1 MANRCERRYVAGGSY
16 AIGKA
21 TLYGGYE
28 LLLNDVPSTF
38 TASPPQSMAF
48 AGVRYRVTP
57 ALDLAAATYYHAYR
71 HVDAHALSTGVNADY
86 WLSKRTALYTD
97 ITYVINSSKA
107 ALSATGWAT
116 SVATTTVKTGA
127 NQLAVAV
134 GVLRKF

>member
-1 MANRCERRYVAGGSY
+1 MA
-16 AIGKA
+16 
-21 TLYGGYE
+21 
-28 LLLNDVPSTF
+28 
-38 TASPPQSMAF
+38 ASPPQSMGF

-57 ALDLAAATYYHAYR
+57 ALDLAAAAYYHAYR
-71 HVDAHALSTGVNADY
+71 RVDAHALSTGVNADY
-86 WLSKRTALYTD
+86 WLSKRTALYTN

-134 GVLRKF
+134 GVLHKF